1 MKQAII
7 SAAIGASR
15 WLHGEGSKHF
25 RTYTYPRIKKFTR
38 RFVNLGL
45 YEFIERGY
53 KIVDDT
59 FYQGAIEPLDP
70 ERQELTKLGES
81 ILAAQ
86 EKYPDYGLTDSAVS
100 LPRFEDIADDLII
113 WKGLEQGNTYRC
125 GTFAMNNMLR
135 TAMIRKGL
143 RPPLEVTAI
152 DPLYIFTKAGK
163 GKEGTVM
170 ANAFRWLAQN
180 GFPIASWTPS
190 MTNHDKE
197 LDQLERDRS
206 VDNAKIFSTIRA
218 TGNSRFTYKY
228 DEAVELDRTL
238 PMSYEMQVS
247 IDFNRSLK
255 YFGQKVPFLQ
265 AVNGKFD
272 LTRTGGHAI
281 HGVRGSFSKWE
292 DGEEGFAIIE
302 SAYRSSEDGLRFLKK
317 KLMDY
322 GMITIRFVEFNVGT
336 ETVTPKPT
344 PVPTPTPNPTPT
356 PVPGTTF
363 PFVRLAGVDTQ
374 FGESNNNVK
383 LLQEYL
389 ISQGFPIAA
398 GATSY
403 FGEQTREAL
412 KAWQDRHFPGNTYS
426 GGFWG
431 EISRRKFIELHN
443 LG

>member
-25 RTYTYPRIKKFTR
+25 RTYTYPRIKQFSR
-38 RFVNLGL
+38 RFVNLGI
-45 YEFIERGY
+45 YELIERGY
-53 KIVDDT
+53 KIIDDT
-59 FYQGAIEPLDP
+59 FYQGVIEPMNTEQL
-70 ERQELTKLGES
+70 QMIQNAELL
-81 ILAAQ
+81 LAAQ
-86 EKYPDYGLTDSAVS
+86 EKGIEYDVPVTDGNAAS
-100 LPRFEDIADDLII
+100 LPHFEDIADSLVI

-125 GTFAMNNMLR
+125 GTFTMNNMLR

-152 DPLYIFTKAGK
+152 DPLYVLTKAGK

-170 ANAFRWLAQN
+170 MNAFRWLTEN

-206 VDNAKIFSTIRA
+206 VENAKIFSTVRA
-218 TGNSRFTYKY
+218 TGNTRYTYKF

-247 IDFNRSLK
+247 INFSRSLK
-255 YFGQKVPFLQ
+255 YFGQKVPFVQ

-272 LTRTGGHAI
+272 LTRSGGHSV

-292 DGEEGFAIIE
+292 NDEPGFAIIE
-302 SAYRSSEDGLRFLKK
+302 SAYRSSEDGIRFLTK

-322 GMITIRFVEFNVGT
+322 GIVTIRFVELNVGSN
-336 ETVTPKPT
+336 TVAPTPT
-344 PVPTPTPNPTPT
+344 PVPTPTPT
-356 PVPGTTF
+356 PVPNPSF
-363 PFVRLAGVDTQ
+363 PYARLAGVDTQ
-374 FGESNNNVK
+374 FGESNNNVR

-398 GATSY
+398 GVTSY

-431 EISRRKFIELHN
+431 EISRLKFIQLHK